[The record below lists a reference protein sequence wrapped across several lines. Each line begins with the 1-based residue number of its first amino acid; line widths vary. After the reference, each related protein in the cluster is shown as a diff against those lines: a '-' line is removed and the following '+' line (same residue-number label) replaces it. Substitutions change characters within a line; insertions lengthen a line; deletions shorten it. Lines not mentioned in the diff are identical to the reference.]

1 MGKYFV
7 GEMKYKNKK
16 IIICKQFLYID
27 LLCDM
32 YIIFYIVFIL
42 YFECVLKNYFGIGI
56 IILQCFVMFRQ
67 FKLFFFV
74 SKIWILLFI
83 Y

>member
-1 MGKYFV
+1 MGKCFV

-16 IIICKQFLYID
+16 IIICKYFLYID

-42 YFECVLKNYFGIGI
+42 YFECVLK
-56 IILQCFVMFRQ
+56 IILV
-67 FKLFFFV
+67 LG
-74 SKIWILLFI
+74 
-83 Y
+83 

>member
-16 IIICKQFLYID
+16 IIICKYFLYID

-56 IILQCFVMFRQ
+56 IIL
-67 FKLFFFV
+67 
-74 SKIWILLFI
+74 
-83 Y
+83 